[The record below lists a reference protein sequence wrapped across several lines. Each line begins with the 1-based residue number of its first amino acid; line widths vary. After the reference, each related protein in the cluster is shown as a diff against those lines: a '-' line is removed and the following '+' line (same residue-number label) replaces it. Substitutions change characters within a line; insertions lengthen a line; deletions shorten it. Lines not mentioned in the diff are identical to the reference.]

1 MDLPDIKGIKFPG
14 IAGIACR
21 QLKKLEISQRS
32 AHFPIKGI
40 GLMIAEEGSH
50 GDPFNHALKGIK
62 PGIPLV
68 GMLPV
73 IHKVPHIHKKGHVRM
88 VFKGLLSKGLPAAVI
103 SGLGIGKDKRRKR
116 ALCRRFKGHPG
127 AAFPVVANAVF
138 IACTGR
144 KASHHGRMEMTR
156 DSVISKD
163 GRRGRDN
170 LACLLPFFR
179 ISASALLS
187 SSWDCHIKVRLVEGS
202 WVMICRIS

>member
-73 IHKVPHIHKKGHVRM
+73 IHKVPHIHKKDT
-88 VFKGLLSKGLPAAVI
+88 
-103 SGLGIGKDKRRKR
+103 SGWSLK
-116 ALCRRFKGHPG
+116 
-127 AAFPVVANAVF
+127 AF
-138 IACTGR
+138 
-144 KASHHGRMEMTR
+144 
-156 DSVISKD
+156 
-163 GRRGRDN
+163 
-170 LACLLPFFR
+170 
-179 ISASALLS
+179 
-187 SSWDCHIKVRLVEGS
+187 
-202 WVMICRIS
+202 